1 MTKAARDRLISGKP
15 EITSGTIKLIVEI
28 SSQGLLN
35 SISAHAA
42 RLMTL
47 IARNAFQYS
56 QKAVLGAPDEFA
68 IAQVPWPR
76 RLPRSS
82 SRICVKV
89 ADPLLQSAVM
99 HFD

>member
-1 MTKAARDRLISGKP
+1 MTKAARDRLIRGKP

-35 SISAHAA
+35 SISTHSA
-42 RLMTL
+42 RLIIL

-68 IAQVPWPR
+68 TAQVPWPQDACR
-76 RLPRSS
+76 GLHR
-82 SRICVKV
+82 
-89 ADPLLQSAVM
+89 AFA
-99 HFD
+99 